1 MTDGLVALALEQRQ
15 AARARKDFAAADAIR
30 DQLTSP
36 RRLRRGHPAG
46 TPMGAEP
53 LMAGNSQRRGRTT
66 GAGKKTATAGTGGK
80 NRRSLAGRGAT
91 PPAEARPGHPA
102 QRRAAADQRQRA
114 DRARARARA
123 EETPELLLGRNP
135 VVEALRAKIPATAL
149 YVVTGDNQRTSD
161 ERIAEAMALAAD
173 RGLPLL
179 EVGKAEFDRMSQGAL
194 HQGIGLQVPP
204 YDYAHPDDL
213 LDLARNSGRPPLIV
227 ALDGVTDPRNLGAVV
242 RSAAAFDA
250 HGVVVPQRRA
260 VGMTASAWRTS
271 AGAAARIPVARA
283 VNLARALASYQDAGL
298 QTVGLAGDGD
308 VDLRRVRR
316 VRRPGGARRRRRG
329 HRAVPAGAGAL
340 RRRRPHPDRPRHR
353 VAQRQRRRRHR
364 PLRRRPPPAA
374 DPPDRDR
381 EPGAVLPRR
390 ARAARCGEPSGRSGR
405 RDRRQPSSWA
415 TV

>member
-1 MTDGLVALALEQRQ
+1 
-15 AARARKDFAAADAIR
+15 
-30 DQLTSP
+30 
-36 RRLRRGHPAG
+36 
-46 TPMGAEP
+46 MGAEP

-135 VVEALRAKIPATAL
+135 VVEALRAKIPANAL
-149 YVVTGDNQRTSD
+149 YVVTGDNLRTH
-161 ERIAEAMALAAD
+161 RRAD
-173 RGLPLL
+173 RRGHGP
-179 EVGKAEFDRMSQGAL
+179 GRRPRAAAARGGQGR
-194 HQGIGLQVPP
+194 VR
-204 YDYAHPDDL
+204 PDVRR
-213 LDLARNSGRPPLIV
+213 ARCTRASACRCRRTTTRTPTTCSTSPATPAGRRCIV

-308 VDLRRVRR
+308 VDLDRYDGFADPVALVVGAEGTGLSRLVRER
-316 VRRPGGARRRRRG
+316 CDVVVRIPIDRDTESLNVSVAAGIALDAAAARR
-329 HRAVPAGAGAL
+329 
-340 RRRRPHPDRPRHR
+340 
-353 VAQRQRRRRHR
+353 
-364 PLRRRPPPAA
+364 
-374 DPPDRDR
+374 
-381 EPGAVLPRR
+381 
-390 ARAARCGEPSGRSGR
+390 
-405 RDRRQPSSWA
+405 
-415 TV
+415 

>member
-1 MTDGLVALALEQRQ
+1 
-15 AARARKDFAAADAIR
+15 
-30 DQLTSP
+30 
-36 RRLRRGHPAG
+36 
-46 TPMGAEP
+46 
-53 LMAGNSQRRGRTT
+53 MAGNSQRRGRTT

-80 NRRSLAGRGAT
+80 GRRALAGRGAT

-102 QRRAAADQRQRA
+102 QRRAAAEQRQRA
-114 DRARARARA
+114 DRARARQRA
-123 EETPELLLGRNP
+123 EDSPELLLGRNP

-149 YVVTGDNQRTSD
+149 YVVTGDTHRTSD
-161 ERIAEAMALAAD
+161 ERIAEALALAAD

-179 EVGKAEFDRMSQGAL
+179 EVGKAEFDRMSGGAL

-227 ALDGVTDPRNLGAVV
+227 AMDGVTDPRNLGAVV

-283 VNLARALASYQDAGL
+283 VNLARALGSYQDAGL

-308 VDLRRVRR
+308 VDLTEYDGFTDPVALVVGAEGTGLSRLVRER
-316 VRRPGGARRRRRG
+316 CDVVVSIPID
-329 HRAVPAGAGAL
+329 RATESLNVSVAAGIAL
-340 RRRRPHPDRPRHR
+340 YQI
-353 VAQRQRRRRHR
+353 AT
-364 PLRRRPPPAA
+364 L
-374 DPPDRDR
+374 
-381 EPGAVLPRR
+381 
-390 ARAARCGEPSGRSGR
+390 RAAPRP
-405 RDRRQPSSWA
+405 
-415 TV
+415 